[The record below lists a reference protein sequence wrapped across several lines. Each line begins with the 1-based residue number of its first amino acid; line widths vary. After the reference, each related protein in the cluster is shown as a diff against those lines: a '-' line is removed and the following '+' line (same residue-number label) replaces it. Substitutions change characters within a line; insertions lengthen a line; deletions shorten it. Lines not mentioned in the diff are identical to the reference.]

1 MIWER
6 VVARRWVLR
15 RWLVLRWSS
24 RCTPAAARFS
34 SSWATL
40 VAPSSGMMLPGRAA
54 SHAMA
59 TCARMHP
66 MSLAIL
72 STGQREH
79 EILDA
84 AYIVQDSCPATFHKA
99 ATDQKG
105 ARHPAVR
112 LILTG
117 PWPPY

>member
-1 MIWER
+1 
-6 VVARRWVLR
+6 
-15 RWLVLRWSS
+15 
-24 RCTPAAARFS
+24 
-34 SSWATL
+34 
-40 VAPSSGMMLPGRAA
+40 
-54 SHAMA
+54 
-59 TCARMHP
+59 

-72 STGQREH
+72 PTGQREH

-84 AYIVQDSCPATFHKA
+84 AYIVQDSCPAAFHKA

-105 ARHPAVR
+105 GRHPAVR